1 MRSKESHQKP
11 KSNVDHHMN
20 VLKHFV
26 VISDVERVSR
36 RSRSKRRGIVSEC
49 SKKAKKRN
57 DGRNTKHGPTALDIG
72 DVLFDFLQS
81 GHI

>member
-1 MRSKESHQKP
+1 
-11 KSNVDHHMN
+11 MN

-36 RSRSKRRGIVSEC
+36 RSRSKRRSIVSE
-49 SKKAKKRN
+49 SRKKTKKRN
-57 DGRNTKHGPTALDIG
+57 DGRNTKHGPTALHIG